1 MFCRV
6 KVSGNDTYLRIIEN
20 RRDGKNVRQRVIATR
35 LERLKESG
43 TLDGL
48 VAFAGLALVDSNGEP
63 DGGRH
68 RSNGRA

>member
-6 KVSGNDTYLRIIEN
+6 KVNGNDTYLRIIEN
-20 RRDGKNVRQRVIATR
+20 RRDRKNVGQRVIATR

-48 VAFAGLALVDSNGEP
+48 VAVTGLTLVNGNGEP
-63 DGGRH
+63 DGGRQH
-68 RSNGRA
+68 GRA